1 MRTVH
6 GAIVPGRATEHRSGW
21 QSDQTS
27 PIGAIW
33 QIIFRW
39 GTTTTYTPCNAIR
52 LESIISLL
60 SNLGSILGMKMTA
73 IAIVCDNIHI
83 CYQKIYT
90 HTNVLPCAIGIYVA
104 CVCVCVYVNGGG
116 RWKWKSPIKLQRY
129 VRKTICNKRAN
140 VLYDDS
146 CHLFILCGLY
156 C

>member
-73 IAIVCDNIHI
+73 IAIVCDNIYVI
-83 CYQKIYT
+83 KRYI
-90 HTNVLPCAIGIYVA
+90 HTQTFCHVQLAFMSR
-104 CVCVCVYVNGGG
+104 VCVCVYVNGGG